1 MRHFSPPV
9 AAAVSALAVAVTAVG
24 ALSCQ
29 SSGPVVVEGRTAGPG
44 GTTVTGR
51 GGLNQPAGNDPYG
64 LPTQTPVG
72 GEIVRATPTPLP
84 SDIPPTPVPTP

>member
-1 MRHFSPPV
+1 MV
-9 AAAVSALAVAVTAVG
+9 AAVAIA
-24 ALSCQ
+24 AAASCAIRCQ

-51 GGLNQPAGNDPYG
+51 GALNQPVGNDPYG

-72 GEIVRATPTPLP
+72 GEIIRATPTPLP